1 MKDSVAKHLIIIS
14 FDAVTSNDYEVLMGL
29 SNFSHC
35 MMEGAFIKK
44 VNTVYPSLTYPAH
57 TTIITG
63 NYPKKHGII
72 NNTLIQPG
80 KDSPDWYWNRRHIKC
95 KTLYDL
101 AKENNLTVAS
111 LLWPVTAKAK
121 IKYNMPE
128 IFPNRKFE
136 NQVMVSLFNGSPY
149 YQIELNSKFG
159 KIRNGLKQP
168 ELDNFILASAIYT
181 LKTYKPNLTLI
192 HFTDVDSM
200 RHQYGTDSKEA
211 MKALLRHDARLG
223 ELLNALKECGM
234 YKDSNIVLLG
244 DHGFLDG
251 NNMICLNSL
260 FRENNLI
267 TIDNK
272 DKIIDYKAYMKSC
285 DGSAYIYLK
294 DNNDKDTLKVL
305 QKLLY
310 PLKEKPCYGIEEIL
324 TGKEAGKLGAD
335 DNCAFMLEASKGF
348 YFVEDHHGDLIKK
361 VDDKDVGVKK
371 HHTRGTHGYSPKKQS
386 LETFFI
392 AVGKNIKKGA
402 IVDSINLVD
411 EGPTLAKLLGLT
423 MKNVDG
429 KVIKSIIE

>member
-1 MKDSVAKHLIIIS
+1 MICLEDFKVKDSVAKHLIIIS

-35 MMEGAFIKK
+35 MMEGSFVKK

-63 NYPKKHGII
+63 NYPKKHGIV

-80 KDSPDWYWNRRHIKC
+80 KESPDWYWNRKHIKC

-128 IFPNRKFE
+128 IFPNKKFE
-136 NQVMVSLFNGSPY
+136 SQVIVSLLNGSPY

-168 ELDNFILASAIYT
+168 ELDNFVLASAIYT

-211 MKALLRHDARLG
+211 MKALLRHDGRLG
-223 ELLNALKECGM
+223 ELLNALKEADI

-251 NNMICLNSL
+251 NKMICLNSL
-260 FRENNLI
+260 LRKNNLI
-267 TIDNK
+267 TLDDKGKIK
-272 DKIIDYKAYMKSC
+272 DWKAYMKSC

-294 DNNDKDTLKVL
+294 DNKDKETLKIL
-305 QKLLY
+305 QKLIY
-310 PLKEKPCYGIEEIL
+310 PLKEKTTYGIEEIL
-324 TGKEAGKLGAD
+324 TGKDAGKLGAD
-335 DNCAFMLEASKGF
+335 ENCAFMLEACEGF
-348 YFVEDHHGDLIKK
+348 YFVEDHDGDLIKN
-361 VDDKDVGVKK
+361 VNDKD
-371 HHTRGTHGYSPKKQS
+371 
-386 LETFFI
+386 
-392 AVGKNIKKGA
+392 
-402 IVDSINLVD
+402 
-411 EGPTLAKLLGLT
+411 
-423 MKNVDG
+423 
-429 KVIKSIIE
+429 SIIQYG